1 MKRGIHDRLNR
12 SRLKV
17 VIAAVVAALAAFP
30 LGAAARQPG
39 GKMLCNEGGVLCVP
53 GSLQNSLVNN
63 PLKLDL
69 QVNSPKDVD
78 VDWELREGSGS
89 VLAVGS
95 TEGLKDYP
103 GEDTGYAF
111 HVTDFIL
118 KPASSER
125 GTLILTPIR
134 HKANDDDDGQ
144 ELPQL
149 TIPVRLSTRRSIVTI
164 AEPEDPNRFHDE
176 FYNWANMHVSTDP
189 TPYRTGIPFTP
200 NRIEVM
206 YFDRSVA
213 VGITAAAVIN
223 RYQGESPWYL
233 THWSRVGKT
242 AHVAMDGSGW
252 SGVSNYVS
260 LLNYV
265 IRRSMLSIPGVE
277 DYVYDRTN

>member
-1 MKRGIHDRLNR
+1 MKRGSYDRLNK

-17 VIAAVVAALAAFP
+17 GAAIVAALAAFP

-39 GKMLCNEGGVLCVP
+39 GKMLCNEGGVLCVAT
-53 GSLQNSLVNN
+53 SLQDSIVSN

-69 QVNSPKDVD
+69 QINSPGDVD
-78 VDWELREGSGS
+78 VDWELRDSSGNILS
-89 VLAVGS
+89 TGS
-95 TEGLKDYP
+95 TEGLKDWP
-103 GEDTGYAF
+103 GADSSYAF
-111 HVTDFIL
+111 HVADFIL
-118 KPASSER
+118 KPASSQR
-125 GTLILTPIR
+125 GILILTPIAY
-134 HKANDDDDGQ
+134 KGNDDDGQ

-164 AEPEDPNRFHDE
+164 AEPEDPNRFHDDY
-176 FYNWANMHVSTDP
+176 YNWANVHVSSDP
-189 TPYRTGIPFTP
+189 TPYRTSMPFTAH
-200 NRIEVM
+200 RIEVM

-223 RYQGESPWYL
+223 RYQGESPWFL
-233 THWSRVGKT
+233 THWSQVGKT

-277 DYVYDRTN
+277 DYVYDRTD